1 MDHGRLYEE
10 GATRKKTIDST
21 FKASKAKRIQSNVRT
36 RQTNYLLKVKHMK
49 ESILQ
54 IGMEETGNTKEFYQ
68 QIKRITVTRATKKLE
83 RIEKTKGKTT
93 VAMKRPRLH
102 ERDKRNRQ

>member
-49 ESILQ
+49 
-54 IGMEETGNTKEFYQ
+54 
-68 QIKRITVTRATKKLE
+68 
-83 RIEKTKGKTT
+83 
-93 VAMKRPRLH
+93 
-102 ERDKRNRQ
+102 